1 MPLAQQIANQTQL
14 PPAGVAAAVALF
26 DEGATLPFVA
36 RYRKERT
43 GGLDE
48 VQLRAILD
56 VRKQLTELGQR
67 RTAILEAL
75 EGLGFAPV
83 EGVGGAGVTLEC
95 GGGGHAADAG
105 DGEAMMMG
113 FL

>member
-1 MPLAQQIANQTQL
+1 MSLSQQIAARTQL
-14 PPAGVAAAVALF
+14 PPRGVAAAVALF

-48 VQLRAILD
+48 VQLRAILAA
-56 VRKQLTELGQR
+56 RTLLTALDQR

-75 EGLGFAPV
+75 KTQGLISWIS
-83 EGVGGAGVTLEC
+83 
-95 GGGGHAADAG
+95 DY
-105 DGEAMMMG
+105 
-113 FL
+113 